1 MFLNI
6 AYILLIKPFDQKYR
20 KKPVILYSIA
30 GITI

>member
-6 AYILLIKPFDQKYR
+6 AYILLTKLHLFDQKYR
-20 KKPVILYSIA
+20 RKKYLTIA